1 MISMI
6 QTILTP
12 NTTATTQLKELMYAT
27 GITAGKRQGT
37 LECVTSI
44 MYVMMVEV
52 DPDESSGGQQNNKAC
67 LFPDGR

>member
-12 NTTATTQLKELMYAT
+12 NTTATTQLKELMYVT

-44 MYVMMVEV
+44 TYVMMVEV
-52 DPDESSGGQQNNKAC
+52 GQDECRERQQNNTAC
-67 LFPDGR
+67 LFPSGR